1 MFLAWKEIRYEK
13 VRYGLITC
21 IILLISYLIFILSA
35 LAFGLANENTQVIK
49 EWQMQTIILNEN
61 SNLNL
66 SQSILTKQDLE
77 KNKLTKQDASIGQVP
92 IVVKK
97 AKRKTVSSQ
106 LIAIKREQYIFKTMS
121 LVAGRKFNNKHEVV
135 VDSLFNQY
143 GYQIGDKIKF
153 NGKNDSYK
161 IVGFVKN
168 AKLNIAP
175 LVYGDFSLWKKIR
188 PMAPTAQAT
197 AIVSQRK
204 LNYHHKQAKNYS
216 TKQFVLKLPGYVAQN
231 TTFEMMITFLFIIS
245 LITIAIFLY
254 IVTMHKLPS
263 YAVLRAQGVS
273 AKMLVKATVLQSFLL
288 SVVGSM
294 LGLVFTLLTLK
305 AMPITVPMYLSS
317 WMMVSVILG
326 MIFVGLVGS
335 LIPVRSIL
343 KVDPASAI
351 N

>member
-66 SQSILTKQDLE
+66 NQSILTKQDLE

-288 SVVGSM
+288 SIVGSM
-294 LGLVFTLLTLK
+294 FGLIFTLLTLK

-326 MIFVGLVGS
+326 MIVVGLVGS
-335 LIPVRSIL
+335 LITVRSIL

>member
-66 SQSILTKQDLE
+66 NQSILTKQDLE

-97 AKRKTVSSQ
+97 SHRKTVSSQ
-106 LIAIKREQYIFKTMS
+106 LIAINREQYIFKTMS

>member
-66 SQSILTKQDLE
+66 NQSILTKQDLE

-153 NGKNDSYK
+153 NGKNDSYR

>member
-66 SQSILTKQDLE
+66 NQSILTKQDLE

-305 AMPITVPMYLSS
+305 AMPIIVPMYLSS

>member
-1 MFLAWKEIRYEK
+1 LFLAWKEIRYEK

-66 SQSILTKQDLE
+66 NQSILTKQDLE

>member
-66 SQSILTKQDLE
+66 NQSILTKQDLE

-161 IVGFVKN
+161 IVGVVKN

-288 SVVGSM
+288 SIVGSM
-294 LGLVFTLLTLK
+294 LGLIFTLLTLK

-326 MIFVGLVGS
+326 MIVVGLVGS

>member
-66 SQSILTKQDLE
+66 NQSILTKQDLE

-188 PMAPTAQAT
+188 PMAPEAQAT

-216 TKQFVLKLPGYVAQN
+216 TKQFILKLPGYVAQN

>member
-66 SQSILTKQDLE
+66 NQSILTKQDLE

>member
-66 SQSILTKQDLE
+66 NQSILTKQDLE

-92 IVVKK
+92 IVVKE

>member
-66 SQSILTKQDLE
+66 NQSILTKQDLE
-77 KNKLTKQDASIGQVP
+77 KNKLTKYDASIGQVP

>member
-66 SQSILTKQDLE
+66 NQSILTKQDLE

-326 MIFVGLVGS
+326 TIFVGLVGS

>member
-66 SQSILTKQDLE
+66 NQSILTKQDLE

-92 IVVKK
+92 IVVKE

-188 PMAPTAQAT
+188 PMAPAAQAT
-197 AIVSQRK
+197 AIVSQCK

>member
-1 MFLAWKEIRYEK
+1 MFLALKEIRYEK

-49 EWQMQTIILNEN
+49 EWQMQTIILNDN

-66 SQSILTKQDLE
+66 NQSILTKQDLE

-188 PMAPTAQAT
+188 PMAPTSQAT

-288 SVVGSM
+288 SVVGSV

-326 MIFVGLVGS
+326 MIVVGLVGS

>member
-1 MFLAWKEIRYEK
+1 M
-13 VRYGLITC
+13 
-21 IILLISYLIFILSA
+21 
-35 LAFGLANENTQVIK
+35 
-49 EWQMQTIILNEN
+49 
-61 SNLNL
+61 
-66 SQSILTKQDLE
+66 
-77 KNKLTKQDASIGQVP
+77 
-92 IVVKK
+92 VKK

>member
-66 SQSILTKQDLE
+66 NQSILTKQDLE

-97 AKRKTVSSQ
+97 AHRKTVSSQ
-106 LIAIKREQYIFKTMS
+106 LIAINREQYIFKTMS

-188 PMAPTAQAT
+188 PMAPAAQAT

-216 TKQFVLKLPGYVAQN
+216 TKQFILKLPGYVAQN
-231 TTFEMMITFLFIIS
+231 TTFEMMIAFLFIIS

-288 SVVGSM
+288 SIVGSM
-294 LGLVFTLLTLK
+294 LGLIFTLLTWK

-317 WMMVSVILG
+317 WMTVILG
-326 MIFVGLVGS
+326 MIVVVGLVGS

>member
-66 SQSILTKQDLE
+66 NQSILTKQDLE

-273 AKMLVKATVLQSFLL
+273 AKMLVKATVFQSFLL
-288 SVVGSM
+288 SIVGSM
-294 LGLVFTLLTLK
+294 LGLTFTLLTLK

-326 MIFVGLVGS
+326 MIVVGLVGS

>member
-66 SQSILTKQDLE
+66 NQSILTKQDLE

-197 AIVSQRK
+197 AIVSQLK

>member
-66 SQSILTKQDLE
+66 NQSILTKQDLE
-77 KNKLTKQDASIGQVP
+77 KNKLTKQDSSIGQVP

>member
-66 SQSILTKQDLE
+66 NQSILTKQDLE
-77 KNKLTKQDASIGQVP
+77 KNKLTKYDASIGQVP

-326 MIFVGLVGS
+326 MIVVGLVGS

>member
-1 MFLAWKEIRYEK
+1 
-13 VRYGLITC
+13 
-21 IILLISYLIFILSA
+21 
-35 LAFGLANENTQVIK
+35 
-49 EWQMQTIILNEN
+49 
-61 SNLNL
+61 
-66 SQSILTKQDLE
+66 
-77 KNKLTKQDASIGQVP
+77 
-92 IVVKK
+92 
-97 AKRKTVSSQ
+97 
-106 LIAIKREQYIFKTMS
+106 
-121 LVAGRKFNNKHEVV
+121 
-135 VDSLFNQY
+135 
-143 GYQIGDKIKF
+143 
-153 NGKNDSYK
+153 
-161 IVGFVKN
+161 
-168 AKLNIAP
+168 
-175 LVYGDFSLWKKIR
+175 
-188 PMAPTAQAT
+188 MAPAAQAT

-216 TKQFVLKLPGYVAQN
+216 TKQFILKLPGYVAQN
-231 TTFEMMITFLFIIS
+231 TTFEMMIAFLFIIS

-288 SVVGSM
+288 SIVGSM
-294 LGLVFTLLTLK
+294 LGLIFTLLTLK

-326 MIFVGLVGS
+326 MIVVGLVGS

>member
-49 EWQMQTIILNEN
+49 EWQMQTIILNDN

-66 SQSILTKQDLE
+66 NQSILTKQDLE

-288 SVVGSM
+288 SVVGSI

>member
-66 SQSILTKQDLE
+66 NQSILTKQDLE

-153 NGKNDSYK
+153 NGKNDSYE

>member
-1 MFLAWKEIRYEK
+1 M
-13 VRYGLITC
+13 
-21 IILLISYLIFILSA
+21 
-35 LAFGLANENTQVIK
+35 
-49 EWQMQTIILNEN
+49 
-61 SNLNL
+61 
-66 SQSILTKQDLE
+66 
-77 KNKLTKQDASIGQVP
+77 
-92 IVVKK
+92 VKK
-97 AKRKTVSSQ
+97 AHRKTVSSQ
-106 LIAIKREQYIFKTMS
+106 LIAINREQYIFKTMS

-188 PMAPTAQAT
+188 PMAPEAQAT

>member
-66 SQSILTKQDLE
+66 NQSILTKQDLE

-231 TTFEMMITFLFIIS
+231 TTFEMMIAFLFIIS

-288 SVVGSM
+288 SIVGSM
-294 LGLVFTLLTLK
+294 LGLIFTLLTLK

-326 MIFVGLVGS
+326 MIVVGLVGS